1 MPNQRTLAG
10 QFASPRHREGPV
22 FVARLS
28 HQALGRTALRLCA
41 GPGGPIMT
49 SSKGVNLAFGLRLRG
64 GQRLCALVPQRNAAL
79 AIFERLDRA
88 KMPVKGAS
96 VASPSVRP

>member
-1 MPNQRTLAG
+1 MPNLRTLAG
-10 QFASPRHREGPV
+10 QFATPRHREGPV

-41 GPGGPIMT
+41 GRRTYNDVIKRRQPGVLFEI
-49 SSKGVNLAFGLRLRG
+49 A
-64 GQRLCALVPQRNAAL
+64 GQRLCAFVPQRNAAL